1 MFLIT
6 YFANQIVDRV
16 DYNGI
21 MKDVLVLQ
29 VFQVAD

>member
-21 MKDVLVLQ
+21 MKDVLV
-29 VFQVAD
+29 FQVI